1 MHCENLKQDVAPGMG
16 TTQTKQWWHL
26 LTLEVSVT
34 FDIQMVARV
43 AACGHALYT
52 SRADTVFIT
61 SDGSDNLTRSFHL
74 MSAGA
79 DCL

>member
-16 TTQTKQWWHL
+16 TTHTEQWWHL

-34 FDIQMVARV
+34 FDIQMVVRV

-61 SDGSDNLTRSFHL
+61 SDINDNSTCSFHVKTT
-74 MSAGA
+74 
-79 DCL
+79 